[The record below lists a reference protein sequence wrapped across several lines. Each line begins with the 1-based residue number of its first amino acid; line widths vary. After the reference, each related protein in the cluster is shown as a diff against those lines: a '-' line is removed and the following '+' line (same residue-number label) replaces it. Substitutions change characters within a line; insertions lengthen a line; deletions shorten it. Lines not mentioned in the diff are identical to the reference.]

1 MKRIINFFRKD
12 IWRKLLA
19 LVLALLLY
27 WNLSDR
33 EKVTKHFSVPMELEL
48 AAGLFLPENYK
59 LDVRVTV
66 KGTERALKN
75 PKIKGIIKVDR
86 NDRLNG
92 KFRIR
97 LDERNF
103 ERRKDVEIIRVE
115 PGVVELPVQMYIQR
129 DVRIVPKTSGKV
141 LDGFELK
148 NLACD
153 PATVRIGGPENEVNA
168 VEYIETETLKLDFDR
183 NFTQKLKLIMPKLPN
198 IISSTNEAIV
208 KVDISPVVSQR
219 MVFENVPVRYLYPH
233 SLSASGTLQEKFSI
247 LPSVSRV
254 RLIIIAPPAVFEE
267 IEPEKL
273 YVVADL
279 SAELLSGRPGQ
290 LNVRLYCPAMMR
302 SFSAGRIREIEIHP
316 AAVTVTVQPGN
327 INKITKKQ

>member
-19 LVLALLLY
+19 LVLAALLY

-48 AAGLFLPENYK
+48 AAGLFLPEDYK
-59 LDVRVTV
+59 FDVRVSA
-66 KGTERALKN
+66 KGSERALN
-75 PKIKGIIKVDR
+75 DLKIRGVIKVDR
-86 NDRLNG
+86 NDRVNG
-92 KFRIR
+92 KFRVR

-103 ERRKDVEIIRVE
+103 ERRKDVEIARIE
-115 PGVVELPVQMYIQR
+115 PETVELPVQMYIQR

-141 LDGFELK
+141 LDGYELK
-148 NLACD
+148 NLSCD
-153 PATVRIGGPENEVNA
+153 PVTVRIGGPENEVNA

-183 NFTQKLKLIMPKLPN
+183 NFTQKLKLTLPKLPN
-198 IISSTNEAIV
+198 IVSSTTETIV
-208 KVDISPVVSQR
+208 KVDISPVITQR
-219 MVFENVPVRYLYPH
+219 RVFENVPVRYLYPH
-233 SLSASGTLQEKFSI
+233 RLSASGALQDQFAV

-254 RLIIIAPPAVFEE
+254 RVIIVAPPAVFEE

-279 SAELLSGRPGQ
+279 SADLLSGNPEQ

-302 SFSAGRIREIEIHP
+302 NYSAGRIREIEIHP
-316 AAVTVTVQPGN
+316 AAVSVTVQRN
-327 INKITKKQ
+327 SLSKTTKKQ